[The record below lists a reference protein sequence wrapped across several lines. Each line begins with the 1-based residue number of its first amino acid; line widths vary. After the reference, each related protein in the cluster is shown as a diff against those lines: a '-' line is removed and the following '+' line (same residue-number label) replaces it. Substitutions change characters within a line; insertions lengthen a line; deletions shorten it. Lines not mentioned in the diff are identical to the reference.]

1 MTELIIKNAT
11 ANVPQ
16 NTYELEVQVAP
27 FGKFEGTMHN
37 AGKETP
43 IVQNL
48 DQAAFER
55 IINAAGGKEILVDA
69 DHTSADGGSTRAYAW
84 AKDLRIDNERGLLAT
99 FCFTPF
105 GQKTIEER
113 EYRFVSP
120 TFGCSKNGEILSLT
134 SIALTNKPNLP
145 VACVLNSSESGV
157 NNVEEEKEHPEM
169 DEIKTL
175 LGLGADATPEDV
187 AAAVKALQQK
197 VADADAAALNAE
209 AEKCADEN
217 ADKIENRKDF
227 VDLYVKNGKEVATAF
242 LAALKTPA
250 KPAEKP
256 AQTVLNANA
265 GTTPTVGAS
274 PLREG
279 LAKCKNA
286 AERAAYVTA
295 HAAEFAAE
303 GK

>member
-1 MTELIIKNAT
+1 MTEIIIKNAT

-27 FGKFEGTMHN
+27 FGKFDGVMHSEG
-37 AGKETP
+37 KDKP

-48 DQAAFER
+48 DQEAFER

-120 TFGCSKNGEILSLT
+120 TFGCSKNGDILSLT

-145 VACVLNSSESGV
+145 VSCVLNSSESGV
-157 NNVEEEKEHPEM
+157 TTVEEGKDPEM
-169 DEIKTL
+169 EELKTL
-175 LGLGADATPEDV
+175 LGLGPDATPEDV
-187 AAAVKALQQK
+187 ASAVKALQQK
-197 VADADAAALNAE
+197 VADADAAALKNEAE
-209 AEKCADEN
+209 ACADAN
-217 ADKIENRKDF
+217 KDKIENRKAF
-227 VDLYVKNGKEVATAF
+227 VDLYVKNGKDVATAF
-242 LAALKTPA
+242 LAAVKTPA
-250 KPAEKP
+250 KAPEEP
-256 AQTVLNANA
+256 AQTILNANA
-265 GTTPTVGAS
+265 GTTPTVGVS

-286 AERAAYVTA
+286 EERVSYITA

-303 GK
+303 AK